1 MMVDDQVMYEIS
13 FCISFHQAIDI
24 YDIGD
29 LPVIDAQVRV
39 THEDDADED
48 DDDDEQ
54 VLKSVG
60 CDSLLIRGA
69 LYKSV

>member
-1 MMVDDQVMYEIS
+1 MVIIKYLNEIS
-13 FCISFHQAIDI
+13 VCISFHQAIDI
-24 YDIGD
+24 YGIGD

>member
-1 MMVDDQVMYEIS
+1 M
-13 FCISFHQAIDI
+13 

-48 DDDDEQ
+48 DDDDKQ

>member
-1 MMVDDQVMYEIS
+1 MYG
-13 FCISFHQAIDI
+13 
-24 YDIGD
+24 IGD

-48 DDDDEQ
+48 DADEDDDDDKQ

-60 CDSLLIRGA
+60 CDSLLIS
-69 LYKSV
+69 LMLLLDKSNSN

>member
-1 MMVDDQVMYEIS
+1 MILVTSQYI
-13 FCISFHQAIDI
+13 
-24 YDIGD
+24 
-29 LPVIDAQVRV
+29 IDAQVRV

-48 DDDDEQ
+48 DDDDKQ

-60 CDSLLIRGA
+60 YDSLLIRGA

>member
-1 MMVDDQVMYEIS
+1 M
-13 FCISFHQAIDI
+13 

-29 LPVIDAQVRV
+29 LSVIDAQVRV

-48 DDDDEQ
+48 DDDDKQ

-60 CDSLLIRGA
+60 CDSLLIS
-69 LYKSV
+69 LMLLLDKSNSN